1 MTEAQQDFKTIRQSI
16 NTYYSEKINEFGAT
30 ARGVDWRDDSSQK
43 LRFEQLIGAL
53 GPNQKRLMDET
64 CTILDYGCGYGAFLS
79 FIRERGSQ
87 ARYFGFDISQAMI
100 DAALVKNAEDT
111 RAFFSTN
118 LPAETCEFSFANGIF
133 NVRLE
138 SESSTFHDYALSTI
152 DTLNDKSLLGF
163 SFNMLTA
170 FSDKQF
176 MREDLHYEDPA
187 EILTHCLENYS
198 RTVSISHGYQL
209 YEFTVGVQKDQ
220 SAIGPR
226 R

>member
-87 ARYFGFDISQAMI
+87 ARYFGFDIKVSLMKVNNTCGEISADRLVARLGM
-100 DAALVKNAEDT
+100 AALLLMERID
-111 RAFFSTN
+111 
-118 LPAETCEFSFANGIF
+118 L
-133 NVRLE
+133 VRVWI
-138 SESSTFHDYALSTI
+138 A
-152 DTLNDKSLLGF
+152 
-163 SFNMLTA
+163 
-170 FSDKQF
+170 
-176 MREDLHYEDPA
+176 
-187 EILTHCLENYS
+187 
-198 RTVSISHGYQL
+198 
-209 YEFTVGVQKDQ
+209 
-220 SAIGPR
+220 
-226 R
+226 